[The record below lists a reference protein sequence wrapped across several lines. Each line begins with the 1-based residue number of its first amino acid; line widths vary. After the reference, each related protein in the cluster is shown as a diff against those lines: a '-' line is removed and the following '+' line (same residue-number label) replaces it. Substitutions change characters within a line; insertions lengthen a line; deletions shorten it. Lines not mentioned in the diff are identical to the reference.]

1 MNTDKTELI
10 TKKENYINN
19 IMFERLKQIKRIL
32 DTYKNY
38 KMNFILNNEYKYF
51 DEKNLNFWIKL
62 YELKYY
68 SFINQ
73 ILYNKYYL
81 EQLKTE

>member
-1 MNTDKTELI
+1 MNTDKTESI

-38 KMNFILNNEYKYF
+38 EMNFILNNEYKYF
-51 DEKNLNFWIKL
+51 DEKSLNFWIKL